1 MSQGVTAVVLAGG
14 MGTRFHPYT
23 EIVPKP
29 MIPIGVDEKPVLEY
43 IVKWLS
49 RFGVKKYVFLV
60 NYRWRYIQNYFG
72 DGSRFNVE
80 ITYSIDEPNGYTNTG
95 GSILKAYR
103 EGLFTGTAIIW
114 YGDILAPLD
123 VKDLLNYHQSKRGD
137 LTLVVTKK
145 YKVPVGVATLGSDFS
160 IIEMRE
166 KPYLDI
172 NATIGV
178 GVLETKILDD
188 DLEEKLGLNFDF
200 MGDLIPWLITKR
212 AKIYGYVYNGDWF
225 DVGSLE
231 KYKKLDNNCLKELFK
246 L

>member
-1 MSQGVTAVVLAGG
+1 LSQGVTAIVLAGG

-23 EIVPKP
+23 EIIPKP

-103 EGLFTGTAIIW
+103 EGLFAGTAIIW

-123 VKDLLNYHQSKRGD
+123 VKDLLNHHQSKRGD

-166 KPYLDI
+166 KPDLDI

-212 AKIYGYVYNGDWF
+212 AKIYGYVYNEDWF

-231 KYKKLDNNCLKELFK
+231 KYKKLDNNYLRELFK

>member
-1 MSQGVTAVVLAGG
+1 LSQGVTAIVLAGG

-23 EIVPKP
+23 EIIPKP

-80 ITYSIDEPNGYTNTG
+80 ITYSIDGPNGYTNTG

-103 EGLFTGTAIIW
+103 EGLFAGTAIIW

-123 VKDLLNYHQSKRGD
+123 VKDLLNHHQSKRGD

-166 KPYLDI
+166 KPDLDI

-188 DLEEKLGLNFDF
+188 RSRRETRTKLRLYGRSNTMVDNQACENLRLRLQRGLVRRGKLGE
-200 MGDLIPWLITKR
+200 
-212 AKIYGYVYNGDWF
+212 V
-225 DVGSLE
+225 
-231 KYKKLDNNCLKELFK
+231 
-246 L
+246 

>member
-1 MSQGVTAVVLAGG
+1 LTQGVTAVVLAGG

-23 EIVPKP
+23 EVVPKP

-43 IVKWLS
+43 IVRWLS
-49 RFGVKKYVFLV
+49 RFGVKKFIFLV
-60 NYRWRYIQNYFG
+60 NYRWKYIQNYFG

-80 ITYSIDEPNGYTNTG
+80 IKYSIDEPDGYTNTG

-114 YGDILAPLD
+114 YGDILAPLN
-123 VKDLLNYHQSKRGD
+123 VEDLLRYHQDKGGD

-145 YKVPVGVATLGSDFS
+145 YKVAVGVATLGNDFS
-160 IIEMRE
+160 IIGMRE
-166 KPYLDI
+166 KPDLDI

-178 GVLETKILDD
+178 GVLETRVLDD
-188 DLEEKLGLNFDF
+188 ELEKDLGLDFDF
-200 MGDLIPWLITKR
+200 MGDLVPWLITR
-212 AKIYGYVYNGDWF
+212 GLKIYGYVYSGDWF

-231 KYKKLDNNCLKELFK
+231 KYKKLDNNYLSELFK
-246 L
+246 I

>member
-1 MSQGVTAVVLAGG
+1 MTAVVLAGG

-23 EIVPKP
+23 EVVPKP

-43 IVKWLS
+43 IVRWLS
-49 RFGVKKYVFLV
+49 RFGVKKFIFLV
-60 NYRWRYIQNYFG
+60 NYRWKYIQNYFG

-80 ITYSIDEPNGYTNTG
+80 IKYSIDEPDGYTNTG

-114 YGDILAPLD
+114 YGDILAPLN
-123 VKDLLNYHQSKRGD
+123 VEDLLRYHQDKGGD

-145 YKVPVGVATLGSDFS
+145 YKVPVGVATLGNDFS
-160 IIEMRE
+160 IIGMRE
-166 KPYLDI
+166 KPDLDI

-178 GVLETKILDD
+178 GVLETRVLDD
-188 DLEEKLGLNFDF
+188 ELEKDLGLDFDF
-200 MGDLIPWLITKR
+200 MGDLVPWLIMR
-212 AKIYGYVYNGDWF
+212 GSKIYGYVYSGDWF

-231 KYKKLDNNCLKELFK
+231 KYKKLDNNYLSELFK
-246 L
+246 V